1 MHKTQISAG
10 NTALMKGCLFWEIHK
25 LQYYITTNII
35 QHRSTNFQSPF
46 LPFPFR
52 KQSPIASRMRQPA
65 ITSPSLSPTQQCLL
79 RPIRHV
85 SHHEH
90 RNGLSRAVARQSNR
104 CKFRKRIR
112 KWKRVLEAL
121 LTEKAQKLDIGNFV
135 GTNFCKFQKSKKT
148 SDFRRNRLFPTRKSG
163 TPEGIRTPELLV
175 RSR

>member
-35 QHRSTNFQSPF
+35 QHRSTNYQSPF
-46 LPFPFR
+46 CPFSNR
-52 KQSPIASRMRQPA
+52 SGDKSPCQPDETA
-65 ITSPSLSPTQQCLL
+65 ITSPSPSPTHQCLL
-79 RPIRHV
+79 RLIRHV

-90 RNGLSRAVARQSNR
+90 RNSLSRAVARQSNR
-104 CKFRKRIR
+104 CKFCKRIR

-163 TPEGIRTPELLV
+163 TPEGIRTPDLLV